1 MIATDACWH
10 HADDG
15 SPCAHLRHAPYAG
28 LFLTWG
34 ASRGLLSRDFKAD
47 YDAEIQALGERLLT
61 PARFFQLCC
70 DGLLVDEDLNRQGN
84 AFANHYLSLQ
94 APSLPA
100 DLREL
105 LGNDAE
111 PAASWAHYD
120 LLEARLDLRF
130 AQWHAGQ

>member
-1 MIATDACWH
+1 MIATDACRP

-15 SPCAHLRHAPYAG
+15 SPCRHLRHAPYAG
-28 LFLTWG
+28 LFLAWG
-34 ASRGLLSRDFKAD
+34 ATRNLLSRDFEAD
-47 YDAEIQALGERLLT
+47 YDAEIQALAERLMS

-70 DGLLVDEDLNRQGN
+70 DGLLVDEDLNRLGN

-94 APSLPA
+94 APSLPG

-105 LGNDAE
+105 LDSDAE

-120 LLEARLDLRF
+120 LIAPRLALRF
-130 AQWHAGQ
+130 AQWQAGQ